1 MQSQIH
7 SGYLTILRLLLC
19 MLIQKVYYIKY
30 ANDSQSN
37 FSEAVSD
44 RDSRSTDD
52 DRNEEVDLSL
62 ENTQAD
68 GIFLQDEELDVNLN
82 HQENMDE
89 ELLLDQVIN
98 SNAIPELNGNST
110 PELKA
115 EKHKIQQNG
124 KSGKSAKK
132 SSRSRRTTESDKMS
146 TISEESERTEMT
158 VEEKE
163 VCMP

>member
-1 MQSQIH
+1 MI
-7 SGYLTILRLLLC
+7 
-19 MLIQKVYYIKY
+19 IQKVYYIKY

-52 DRNEEVDLSL
+52 DRHEEVDLSL

-68 GIFLQDEELDVNLN
+68 GVNLN

-98 SNAIPELNGNST
+98 SNVIPELNGNST
-110 PELKA
+110 PKLKA